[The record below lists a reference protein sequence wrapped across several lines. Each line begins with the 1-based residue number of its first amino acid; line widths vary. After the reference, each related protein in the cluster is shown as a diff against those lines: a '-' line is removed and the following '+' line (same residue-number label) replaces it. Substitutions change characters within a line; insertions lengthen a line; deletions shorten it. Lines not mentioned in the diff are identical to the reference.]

1 MNRELRRLGKLVN
14 GYVLL
19 LSPENSE
26 NLKKNHKKYLVEIN
40 NLSKIINDYLENIAD
55 LFQDWCDFS
64 VEVFSYETSNV
75 FSRMVR
81 FLSMV
86 IVNHYLNKY
95 SYQMS
100 VCGILQNN
108 LSIINQRLIQ
118 YEIFD

>member
-1 MNRELRRLGKLVN
+1 MNRELRRMCKLVN
-14 GYVLL
+14 RYVLL

-26 NLKKNHKKYLVEIN
+26 NLKKNNKKYIVEIN

-55 LFQDWCDFS
+55 LFQDWCDIS
-64 VEVFSYETSNV
+64 VEVFSHETSNV
-75 FSRMVR
+75 FSRMKR